1 MKHIKLGAIIS
12 DNQSLADYI
21 NQNGVRPGP
30 RKLEQFKLACSL
42 RNVPMLYAQDDK
54 GDDAMAYVK
63 IFDPCGSMTWYITE
77 WDGTDQAFGLMCGH
91 DNELGYSS
99 IDDMANVAGRMGI
112 SLEID
117 THFKPTTLRE
127 IRKLDKK
134 G

>member
-42 RNVPMLYAQDDK
+42 RNTPMLYAQDGK
-54 GDDAMAYVK
+54 GDAAVAYVK
-63 IFDPCGSMTWYITE
+63 IFDPTGSRAWYLTE
-77 WDGTDQAFGLMCGH
+77 WDGTDQAFGLMVGH
-91 DNELGYSS
+91 DTELGYTSLS
-99 IDDMANVAGRMGI
+99 EMSTVTGGMGI
-112 SLEID
+112 GLEID

-127 IRKLDKK
+127 IRKLDRN